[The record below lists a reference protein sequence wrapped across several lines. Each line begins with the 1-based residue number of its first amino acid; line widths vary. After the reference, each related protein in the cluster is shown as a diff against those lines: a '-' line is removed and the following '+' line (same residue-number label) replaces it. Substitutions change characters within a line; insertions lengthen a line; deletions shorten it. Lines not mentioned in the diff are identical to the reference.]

1 MCLLSAAPAAP
12 GGHCAAV
19 LRKLGADR
27 AQLES
32 AFACLP
38 LLPPLVHVHAEPD
51 VAGSPAL
58 WRQGVLRRAA
68 AFLEAGAGGTPCV
81 LVLDD
86 VSLAAGVLGPRAA
99 VELVQACRALLLRQ
113 QSVAWS
119 LLVRAM
125 DGNGNEDEDED
136 EEEGGDGDGD
146 GAAALSSSVA
156 LLPLLLRHADVLVE
170 VRPLASGYSRDVH
183 GLVRRR
189 RFVRTLDPD
198 KFNLDVY
205 AVVNNLLHA
214 PTHICL
220 QIRVRAA
227 SGAGPELVNFR
238 LGEGGIRC
246 DRITIKS

>member
-68 AFLEAGAGGTPCV
+68 DFLEAGAGGASCV

-86 VSLAAGVLGPRAA
+86 VSLAAGVLGPHAA

-119 LLVRAM
+119 LLVRTM
-125 DGNGNEDEDED
+125 DGGNEDEEED
-136 EEEGGDGDGD
+136 GHGDGDGD
-146 GAAALSSSVA
+146 GDWDGAASSSSSSSSVA

-183 GLVRRR
+183 GLVSGRRSCAD
-189 RFVRTLDPD
+189 VRHWYFISMYMQL
-198 KFNLDVY
+198 
-205 AVVNNLLHA
+205 
-214 PTHICL
+214 
-220 QIRVRAA
+220 
-227 SGAGPELVNFR
+227 
-238 LGEGGIRC
+238 
-246 DRITIKS
+246 